1 MTGANPRA
9 DQSLPLTA
17 AVVRVPVVV
26 TIDGPAGTG
35 KTTLA
40 AALAHQLGGIA
51 LHTGRHYRAAAI
63 AITQSGTPPDDEL
76 AVAVRLRS
84 MTPGISEGGEL
95 VLNGSVMNTNRVE
108 SPDTDRIVSQI
119 SNNDGVRSILL
130 DVQRAWVQSQ
140 LEQSRSVVI
149 EGRDAGTRIAPDA
162 HARFF
167 LHASPTSRAERRLTQ
182 RGHTDQ
188 DLTSVHA
195 AIVARDAADEGHGR
209 ATPDTPGIVL
219 VETGGSTPESVLE
232 RIWKH
237 LKDIPPP
244 LQGR

>member
-9 DQSLPLTA
+9 NKPQSLTA
-17 AVVRVPVVV
+17 AVVRAPVVV

-40 AALAHQLGGIA
+40 AALARQLGGVA

-63 AITQSGTPPDDEL
+63 AITQSGTCLEDEL
-76 AVAVRLRS
+76 AVAVRIRS
-84 MTPGISEGGEL
+84 MSANISEGGEL
-95 VLNGSVMNTNRVE
+95 ILNGPLVSTDRLE
-108 SPDTDRIVSQI
+108 SPDADRIVSRI
-119 SNNDGVRSILL
+119 SNNDGVRAILI

-140 LEQSRSVVI
+140 LAHGRSVVV

-182 RGHTDQ
+182 RGHTGQ
-188 DLTSVHA
+188 DLSSVRA
-195 AIVARDAADEGHGR
+195 EIVARDSADEGHDR
-209 ATPDTPGIVL
+209 STHDTPGIVL
-219 VETGGSTPESVLE
+219 VETDGSAQEAVLE
-232 RIWKH
+232 RLWKH
-237 LKDIPPP
+237 MTDIAPLLK
-244 LQGR
+244 GR